1 MDPAEYPWARRVECA
16 IIDTKSFLKSDEDV
30 YTSAESYDCTR
41 LAADLVRL
49 REQPCAA
56 VSITGGPTIEAK
68 QRLVLLHG
76 PHVLCREGE
85 WAALDGLF
93 DLTLDLTLCDYDVTS
108 SRDYEDDVG
117 GAFVPEGVSP
127 RVLQAQMQFMSWQ
140 EKCAS
145 DVSFSLPLE
154 AGTVVFL
161 PETITI
167 APPLRRS
174 ASLLAVGLNPSYQ
187 KTLQMQELQVGDV
200 NRAEELSITVGG
212 KGQHFALASN
222 RLGKGSVKVAH
233 FLGKNS
239 QEGEQMFAKLEE
251 MGVEQEVQW
260 HEGVTRTCMTILEK
274 SGRMTEVIEPSD
286 EIPQADVDCLLARL
300 VSSVSER
307 AGVALCG
314 TFPPGVKEEVYAGLA
329 QSVGVDTILLLD
341 GWKGVEQ
348 TLASRRVNVLKINAQ
363 ELKWL
368 TGEAELDTAAAAAM
382 RAYMPAG
389 ALLAVT
395 RGASSALLYQRQ
407 ASRADTSTE
416 SGDSISVTEFEI
428 EAVPCLNPIGAG
440 DTCSAV
446 LLYGLCAGSR
456 MRSTDVL
463 RDCGTI
469 SRCSRPPSC
478 RFGNLPCLW
487 LCCISHNRLAAP
499 PPPTDSRTSA
509 EQDVRRRTHL
519 HLRWLPLLPRA

>member
-1 MDPAEYPWARRVECA
+1 MQLPLTSHASSLLCLTPRTQVSRGNVLSELLPPSLTLDPAEYPWARRVECA

-108 SRDYEDDVG
+108 SRDYEDDVA

-174 ASLLAVGLNPSYQ
+174 AWNL
-187 KTLQMQELQVGDV
+187 
-200 NRAEELSITVGG
+200 RRGG
-212 KGQHFALASN
+212 
-222 RLGKGSVKVAH
+222 
-233 FLGKNS
+233 
-239 QEGEQMFAKLEE
+239 
-251 MGVEQEVQW
+251 
-260 HEGVTRTCMTILEK
+260 
-274 SGRMTEVIEPSD
+274 
-286 EIPQADVDCLLARL
+286 
-300 VSSVSER
+300 
-307 AGVALCG
+307 
-314 TFPPGVKEEVYAGLA
+314 
-329 QSVGVDTILLLD
+329 
-341 GWKGVEQ
+341 
-348 TLASRRVNVLKINAQ
+348 
-363 ELKWL
+363 
-368 TGEAELDTAAAAAM
+368 
-382 RAYMPAG
+382 
-389 ALLAVT
+389 
-395 RGASSALLYQRQ
+395 SSA
-407 ASRADTSTE
+407 AGGPAPKGWAHRA
-416 SGDSISVTEFEI
+416 IK
-428 EAVPCLNPIGAG
+428 
-440 DTCSAV
+440 
-446 LLYGLCAGSR
+446 
-456 MRSTDVL
+456 
-463 RDCGTI
+463 
-469 SRCSRPPSC
+469 PS
-478 RFGNLPCLW
+478 
-487 LCCISHNRLAAP
+487 
-499 PPPTDSRTSA
+499 
-509 EQDVRRRTHL
+509 
-519 HLRWLPLLPRA
+519 